1 MNHFH
6 YYLCRRLGGGMEI
19 IMYEK
24 YLKQLDEAGKIR
36 NLKERSITCYKNYV
50 LYFLNY
56 MEKNPEELTCLN
68 VRDFLLTKKEAGLK
82 ATPLN
87 PIILPSAFFIET
99 YCISYGMISLS
110 HV

>member
-1 MNHFH
+1 
-6 YYLCRRLGGGMEI
+6 
-19 IMYEK
+19 MYEK

-99 YCISYGMISLS
+99 YCISDGMISLS